1 MLVNVLEDCV
11 LAFVQGKLESIFEI
25 VMWVQ
30 LVFNFVFLLAHRH
43 TLYGWLTVLQLFK
56 FGVNVWSME
65 RHQIFS

>member
-1 MLVNVLEDCV
+1 MLVNVFENSV

-25 VMWVQ
+25 VVGVQ

-43 TLYGWLTVLQLFK
+43 TLYRWLTVLQLFK
-56 FGVNVWSME
+56 FGANVWSVE